1 MFALNIQKDEYMI
14 LKKLKFNRFLLTSAD
29 IVILP
34 IIFNNKGMEISLR
47 FIKYKTRGFLKNLN
61 FLKEVFAKMKG
72 GAYGENEAFLIVTNF
87 TSICCVYQEK
97 NVKST

>member
-1 MFALNIQKDEYMI
+1 M
-14 LKKLKFNRFLLTSAD
+14 TSAD

-34 IIFNNKGMEISLR
+34 FKGMEISLR

-97 NVKST
+97 NVKIDLNTEERSVHTNSESCIIRLVS

>member
-47 FIKYKTRGFLKNLN
+47 FIKYKTRGFLKKN
-61 FLKEVFAKMKG
+61 FKGSVRKYERGYMLTAKMKR
-72 GAYGENEAFLIVTNF
+72 F
-87 TSICCVYQEK
+87 
-97 NVKST
+97 